1 MNEPNLR
8 PMRAQAAPRVA
19 TPSRLSHWRDDA
31 RRFLLQPVLRLG
43 ALLGAWRRRGRD
55 HAELQG
61 LGARELRDIGLV
73 RRDAMTAGERALG
86 RL

>member
-1 MNEPNLR
+1 MNAPTIPPL
-8 PMRAQAAPRVA
+8 RAQAAPRVA
-19 TPSRLSHWRDDA
+19 TPSRLSRWRDHA
-31 RRFLLQPVLRLG
+31 RRFLLQPVLLLG